1 LTFGSHK
8 VLLTAGRGMLPS
20 SKRFACSHL
29 AQTLPKR

>member
-1 LTFGSHK
+1 
-8 VLLTAGRGMLPS
+8 LPR